1 MTIAC
6 KKPKT
11 LAELTTLAETPQ
23 PPVARVMPTARHEK
37 FQQRMERLGLFFVI
51 MLYIVLT
58 VCADI
63 ADLLGYDLALGIL
76 ALLPI
81 MSGWHRSGD
90 VLG

>member
-1 MTIAC
+1 
-6 KKPKT
+6 
-11 LAELTTLAETPQ
+11 
-23 PPVARVMPTARHEK
+23 
-37 FQQRMERLGLFFVI
+37 MERLGLFFVI